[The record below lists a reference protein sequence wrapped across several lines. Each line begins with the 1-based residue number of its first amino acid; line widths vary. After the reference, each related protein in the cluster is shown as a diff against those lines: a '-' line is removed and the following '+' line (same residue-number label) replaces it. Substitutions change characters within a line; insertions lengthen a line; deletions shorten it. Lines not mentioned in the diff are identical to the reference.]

1 MISEVYD
8 IECLSNLFT
17 YTGLD
22 RQTGEFHQ
30 FVIHSSRNDYK
41 KFYDHLHRGK
51 LIMIGFNNENYD
63 YPIIHHMIRHYDRYI
78 YLSGRDIAERI
89 YEKSQQIIEQEF
101 SMISDRNKLITQID
115 LFRIHHYNNVARATS
130 LKALEVAM
138 NIENVEDMPFDHSH
152 YVKND
157 QIQEILEY
165 NKNDVIATSKFLDI
179 TLGNTE
185 HTSYKGR
192 NMILL
197 RQIIGKKYGLRCL
210 NWDDI
215 KIGTEL
221 ILKLY
226 SYKFNVDPYT
236 IKRMSTPRPI
246 INLGDC
252 IPKWVNFKSDVFK
265 ELVNKFSKLSIFN
278 GVTKGVINESV
289 IYNNIKIDYGTGGA
303 HACIAS
309 GVYKSSDKKMILD
322 LDIDSMYPMLAISQ
336 NIYPEHLGPEFIDI
350 YDGEIVSVRLAEK
363 KKPKNSRDFVIM
375 EGFKLA
381 ANGTYGKSNEE
392 KSWLYDPLYTMKTTI
407 SGQLLISMW
416 AERLVNASKGLK
428 ILQINTD
435 GITVIINRDDFDNC
449 IKASDQLMKETGMS
463 YEYAEYN
470 QMIIRDV
477 NNYISEYTDGSCK
490 YKGAFEI
497 DKLLHKDPSMRIV
510 PIAISNY
517 FIKGI
522 PVMKTLK
529 NHDNIYDFCL
539 RLRVNR
545 GWNAKMNTLTKHGE
559 IKEHKLPRTNRYYVS
574 KTGGAL
580 FKENI
585 ANGNTTGVNVGSV
598 VTIFNKFIEKPINEY
613 NIDYQFYLKE
623 CNKIINIIESTPR
636 SLFDDI

>member
-51 LIMIGFNNENYD
+51 LIMVGFNNENYD

-185 HTSYKGR
+185 HTAYKGR

-226 SYKFNVDPYT
+226 SYKFNVDPYR
-236 IKRMSTPRPI
+236 IKQTSTPRPI
-246 INLGDC
+246 IHLKDC
-252 IPKWVNFKSDVFK
+252 IPKWVDFKSDIFK
-265 ELVNKFSKLSIFN
+265 QLVNKFSKLNIFN

-303 HACIAS
+303 HACIAP

-336 NIYPEHLGPEFIDI
+336 NIYPEHLGSEFIDI

-449 IKASDQLMKETGMS
+449 IKASDQLMKETGVS

-559 IKEHKLPRTNRYYVS
+559 IKEHKLPQTNRYYVS

-585 ANGNTTGVNVGSV
+585 ASGSTTGVNVGSV
-598 VTIFNKFIEKPINEY
+598 VTIFNKYIEKPINEY

-636 SLFDDI
+636 SLFDDM